1 MNEHPIQGMAESIL
15 ENINQ
20 MVDVNTIVG
29 EPIITPSGVTII
41 PISKVSVG
49 FGLGGGD
56 FKPSTPEERKCIPFG
71 GGGGGALTI
80 TPIAFLTVSGENVKL
95 ITIDRNETTVDKALP
110 WPPKWWTRWQTRC
123 RRCSKR
129 IRTRQRAD
137 IRGARCPLALQ
148 KAKKGLRL
156 P

>member
-95 ITIDRNETTVDKALP
+95 ITIDRNETTVDKALAMAP
-110 WPPKWWTRWQTRC
+110 EMVDKVANTV
-123 RRCSKR
+123 S
-129 IRTRQRAD
+129 
-137 IRGARCPLALQ
+137 ALL
-148 KAKKGLRL
+148 KKDSDKTKG
-156 P
+156 

>member
-20 MVDVNTIVG
+20 MVDVNNIVG
-29 EPIITPSGVTII
+29 DPIITPSGVTII

-95 ITIDRNETTVDKALP
+95 ITIDRNETTVDKALAMAP
-110 WPPKWWTRWQTRC
+110 EMVDKVANTV
-123 RRCSKR
+123 S
-129 IRTRQRAD
+129 
-137 IRGARCPLALQ
+137 ALL
-148 KAKKGLRL
+148 KKDSDKTKG
-156 P
+156 

>member
-95 ITIDRNETTVDKALP
+95 ITIDRNETTVDKALAMAP
-110 WPPKWWTRWQTRC
+110 EMVDKVANTV
-123 RRCSKR
+123 S
-129 IRTRQRAD
+129 
-137 IRGARCPLALQ
+137 ALF
-148 KAKKGLRL
+148 KKDSDKTKG
-156 P
+156 

>member
-29 EPIITPSGVTII
+29 EPILTPSGVTII

-95 ITIDRNETTVDKALP
+95 ITIDRNETTVDKALAMAP
-110 WPPKWWTRWQTRC
+110 EMVDEVANTV
-123 RRCSKR
+123 S
-129 IRTRQRAD
+129 
-137 IRGARCPLALQ
+137 ALL
-148 KAKKGLRL
+148 KKDSDKTKG
-156 P
+156 

>member
-95 ITIDRNETTVDKALP
+95 ITIDRNETTVDKALAMAP
-110 WPPKWWTRWQTRC
+110 EMVDKVANTV
-123 RRCSKR
+123 S
-129 IRTRQRAD
+129 
-137 IRGARCPLALQ
+137 ALL
-148 KAKKGLRL
+148 KKDSDKSGS
-156 P
+156 

>member
-71 GGGGGALTI
+71 GGGGGALTV

-95 ITIDRNETTVDKALP
+95 ITIDRNETTVDKALAMAP
-110 WPPKWWTRWQTRC
+110 EMVDKVANTV
-123 RRCSKR
+123 S
-129 IRTRQRAD
+129 
-137 IRGARCPLALQ
+137 ALL
-148 KAKKGLRL
+148 KKDSDKTKG
-156 P
+156 

>member
-41 PISKVSVG
+41 PISKVSLG

-95 ITIDRNETTVDKALP
+95 ITIDRNETTVDKALAMAP
-110 WPPKWWTRWQTRC
+110 EMVDKVANTV
-123 RRCSKR
+123 S
-129 IRTRQRAD
+129 
-137 IRGARCPLALQ
+137 ALL
-148 KAKKGLRL
+148 KKDSDKTKG
-156 P
+156 

>member
-56 FKPSTPEERKCIPFG
+56 FKPSTPEERKCIPFA

-95 ITIDRNETTVDKALP
+95 ITIDRNETTVDKALAMAP
-110 WPPKWWTRWQTRC
+110 EMVDKVANTV
-123 RRCSKR
+123 S
-129 IRTRQRAD
+129 
-137 IRGARCPLALQ
+137 ALL
-148 KAKKGLRL
+148 KKDSDKTKG
-156 P
+156 

>member
-1 MNEHPIQGMAESIL
+1 MAEKNNDVQGLLGVSMDKIK
-15 ENINQ
+15 Q

-41 PISKVSVG
+41 PIAKVSVG

-95 ITIDRNETTVDKALP
+95 ITIDRNETTVDKALAMAP
-110 WPPKWWTRWQTRC
+110 EMVDKVANTV
-123 RRCSKR
+123 S
-129 IRTRQRAD
+129 
-137 IRGARCPLALQ
+137 ALL
-148 KAKKGLRL
+148 KKDSDKTKG
-156 P
+156 

>member
-71 GGGGGALTI
+71 GGVGGALTI

-95 ITIDRNETTVDKALP
+95 ITIDRNETTVDKALAMAP
-110 WPPKWWTRWQTRC
+110 EMVDKVANTV
-123 RRCSKR
+123 S
-129 IRTRQRAD
+129 
-137 IRGARCPLALQ
+137 ALL
-148 KAKKGLRL
+148 KKDSDKSGS
-156 P
+156 

>member
-1 MNEHPIQGMAESIL
+1 MQQSKKKQEKDEVFQMNEHPIQGMAESIL

-56 FKPSTPEERKCIPFG
+56 FKPSSPEERKCIPFG

-95 ITIDRNETTVDKALP
+95 ITIDRNETTVDKALAMAP
-110 WPPKWWTRWQTRC
+110 EMVDKVANTV
-123 RRCSKR
+123 S
-129 IRTRQRAD
+129 
-137 IRGARCPLALQ
+137 ALL
-148 KAKKGLRL
+148 KKDSDKTKG
-156 P
+156 

>member
-56 FKPSTPEERKCIPFG
+56 FKPSTPEERKCIHFA

-95 ITIDRNETTVDKALP
+95 ITIDRNETTVDKALAMAP
-110 WPPKWWTRWQTRC
+110 EMVDKVANTV
-123 RRCSKR
+123 S
-129 IRTRQRAD
+129 
-137 IRGARCPLALQ
+137 ALL
-148 KAKKGLRL
+148 KKDSDKTKG
-156 P
+156 

>member
-56 FKPSTPEERKCIPFG
+56 FKPSSPEERKCIPFG

-95 ITIDRNETTVDKALP
+95 ITIDRNETTVDKALAMAP
-110 WPPKWWTRWQTRC
+110 EMVDKVANTV
-123 RRCSKR
+123 S
-129 IRTRQRAD
+129 
-137 IRGARCPLALQ
+137 ALF
-148 KAKKGLRL
+148 KKDSDKTKG
-156 P
+156 

>member
-29 EPIITPSGVTII
+29 EPTITPSGVTII

-95 ITIDRNETTVDKALP
+95 ITIDRNETTVDKALAMAP
-110 WPPKWWTRWQTRC
+110 EMVDKVANTV
-123 RRCSKR
+123 S
-129 IRTRQRAD
+129 
-137 IRGARCPLALQ
+137 ALL
-148 KAKKGLRL
+148 KKDSDKTKG
-156 P
+156 

>member
-95 ITIDRNETTVDKALP
+95 ITIDRNETTVDKALAMTP
-110 WPPKWWTRWQTRC
+110 EMVDKVANTV
-123 RRCSKR
+123 S
-129 IRTRQRAD
+129 
-137 IRGARCPLALQ
+137 ALL
-148 KAKKGLRL
+148 KKDSDKTKG
-156 P
+156 

>member
-71 GGGGGALTI
+71 GGGGGALTL

-95 ITIDRNETTVDKALP
+95 ITIDRNETTVDKALAMAP
-110 WPPKWWTRWQTRC
+110 EMVDKVANTV
-123 RRCSKR
+123 S
-129 IRTRQRAD
+129 
-137 IRGARCPLALQ
+137 ALL
-148 KAKKGLRL
+148 KKDSDKTKG
-156 P
+156 

>member
-95 ITIDRNETTVDKALP
+95 ITIDRNETTVDKVANTVSALF
-110 WPPKWWTRWQTRC
+110 
-123 RRCSKR
+123 
-129 IRTRQRAD
+129 
-137 IRGARCPLALQ
+137 
-148 KAKKGLRL
+148 KKDSDKTKG
-156 P
+156 

>member
-80 TPIAFLTVSGENVKL
+80 TPIAFLTVSGEHVKL
-95 ITIDRNETTVDKALP
+95 ITIDRHETTVDKALAMAP
-110 WPPKWWTRWQTRC
+110 EMVDKVANTV
-123 RRCSKR
+123 S
-129 IRTRQRAD
+129 
-137 IRGARCPLALQ
+137 ALF
-148 KAKKGLRL
+148 KKDSDKSGS
-156 P
+156 

>member
-41 PISKVSVG
+41 PISNVSVG

-95 ITIDRNETTVDKALP
+95 ITIDRNETTVDKALAMAP
-110 WPPKWWTRWQTRC
+110 EMVDKVANTV
-123 RRCSKR
+123 S
-129 IRTRQRAD
+129 
-137 IRGARCPLALQ
+137 ALL
-148 KAKKGLRL
+148 KKDSDKTKG
-156 P
+156 

>member
-56 FKPSTPEERKCIPFG
+56 FRPTTPRSANAPPLEAAAAER
-71 GGGGGALTI
+71 
-80 TPIAFLTVSGENVKL
+80 
-95 ITIDRNETTVDKALP
+95 
-110 WPPKWWTRWQTRC
+110 
-123 RRCSKR
+123 
-129 IRTRQRAD
+129 
-137 IRGARCPLALQ
+137 
-148 KAKKGLRL
+148 
-156 P
+156 

>member
-56 FKPSTPEERKCIPFG
+56 FRPTTPEERKCTPFG

-95 ITIDRNETTVDKALP
+95 ITIDRNETTVDKALAMAP
-110 WPPKWWTRWQTRC
+110 EMVDKVANTV
-123 RRCSKR
+123 S
-129 IRTRQRAD
+129 
-137 IRGARCPLALQ
+137 ALC
-148 KAKKGLRL
+148 KKDSDKSGS
-156 P
+156 

>member
-1 MNEHPIQGMAESIL
+1 
-15 ENINQ
+15 

-95 ITIDRNETTVDKALP
+95 ITIDRNETTVDKALAMAP
-110 WPPKWWTRWQTRC
+110 EMVDKVANTV
-123 RRCSKR
+123 S
-129 IRTRQRAD
+129 
-137 IRGARCPLALQ
+137 ALL
-148 KAKKGLRL
+148 KKDSDKTKG
-156 P
+156 

>member
-1 MNEHPIQGMAESIL
+1 MAHPIESIMGTTM
-15 ENINQ
+15 ENLRE
-20 MVDVNTIVG
+20 MVDVNTVVG
-29 EPIITPSGVTII
+29 DAVQTPDGSTII

-95 ITIDRNETTVDKALP
+95 ITIDRNETTVDKALAMAP
-110 WPPKWWTRWQTRC
+110 EMVDKVANTV
-123 RRCSKR
+123 S
-129 IRTRQRAD
+129 
-137 IRGARCPLALQ
+137 ALL
-148 KAKKGLRL
+148 KKDSDKTKG
-156 P
+156 

>member
-56 FKPSTPEERKCIPFG
+56 FRPTTPEERKCTPFG

-95 ITIDRNETTVDKALP
+95 ITIDRNETTVDKALAMAP
-110 WPPKWWTRWQTRC
+110 EMVDKVANTV
-123 RRCSKR
+123 SS
-129 IRTRQRAD
+129 
-137 IRGARCPLALQ
+137 LF
-148 KAKKGLRL
+148 KKDSDKSGS
-156 P
+156 

>member
-29 EPIITPSGVTII
+29 EPNITPSGVTII

-80 TPIAFLTVSGENVKL
+80 TPIAFLVIRSGDVKVLPVQPYQSTADRVVGMAPDLIDKVSGLVSK
-95 ITIDRNETTVDKALP
+95 
-110 WPPKWWTRWQTRC
+110 PKTEP
-123 RRCSKR
+123 
-129 IRTRQRAD
+129 AGE
-137 IRGARCPLALQ
+137 GA
-148 KAKKGLRL
+148 
-156 P
+156 

>member
-80 TPIAFLTVSGENVKL
+80 TPIAFLTVLGENVKL
-95 ITIDRNETTVDKALP
+95 ITIDRNETTVDKALAMAP
-110 WPPKWWTRWQTRC
+110 EMVDKVANTV
-123 RRCSKR
+123 S
-129 IRTRQRAD
+129 
-137 IRGARCPLALQ
+137 ALL
-148 KAKKGLRL
+148 KKDSDKTKG
-156 P
+156 

>member
-95 ITIDRNETTVDKALP
+95 ITIDRN
-110 WPPKWWTRWQTRC
+110 
-123 RRCSKR
+123 
-129 IRTRQRAD
+129 
-137 IRGARCPLALQ
+137 
-148 KAKKGLRL
+148 
-156 P
+156 

>member
-29 EPIITPSGVTII
+29 ETIITPSGVTII

-95 ITIDRNETTVDKALP
+95 ITIDRNETTVDKALAMAP
-110 WPPKWWTRWQTRC
+110 EMVDKVANTV
-123 RRCSKR
+123 S
-129 IRTRQRAD
+129 
-137 IRGARCPLALQ
+137 ALL
-148 KAKKGLRL
+148 KKDSDKTKG
-156 P
+156 

>member
-95 ITIDRNETTVDKALP
+95 ITIDRNETTVDKALAMAP
-110 WPPKWWTRWQTRC
+110 EMVDKVANTV
-123 RRCSKR
+123 S
-129 IRTRQRAD
+129 
-137 IRGARCPLALQ
+137 ALF
-148 KAKKGLRL
+148 KEDSDKTKG
-156 P
+156 

>member
-29 EPIITPSGVTII
+29 EPIITPSGGTII

-56 FKPSTPEERKCIPFG
+56 FKPSTPRSASAFPSA
-71 GGGGGALTI
+71 GA
-80 TPIAFLTVSGENVKL
+80 A
-95 ITIDRNETTVDKALP
+95 A
-110 WPPKWWTRWQTRC
+110 
-123 RRCSKR
+123 
-129 IRTRQRAD
+129 
-137 IRGARCPLALQ
+137 AR
-148 KAKKGLRL
+148 
-156 P
+156 

>member
-1 MNEHPIQGMAESIL
+1 MAEKNNDVQGLLGVSMDKIK
-15 ENINQ
+15 Q
-20 MVDVNTIVG
+20 MVDVNTMVG

-95 ITIDRNETTVDKALP
+95 ITIDRNETTVDKALAMAP
-110 WPPKWWTRWQTRC
+110 EMVVKVANTV
-123 RRCSKR
+123 S
-129 IRTRQRAD
+129 
-137 IRGARCPLALQ
+137 ALL
-148 KAKKGLRL
+148 KKDSDKTKG
-156 P
+156 

>member
-95 ITIDRNETTVDKALP
+95 ITIDRNETTVDKALAMAP
-110 WPPKWWTRWQTRC
+110 EMVDKVANTV
-123 RRCSKR
+123 S
-129 IRTRQRAD
+129 
-137 IRGARCPLALQ
+137 ALF
-148 KAKKGLRL
+148 KKDSDKSGS
-156 P
+156 